1 MIALVLLSL
10 VMVATIAA
18 MRTLGNT
25 KATIGKVTDRVDE
38 VRVISE
44 FLRTNLGAAIPVV
57 RVGSSAEFFSDG
69 GNYSTYFAGNATGLM
84 WVAPLLTG
92 ADMAGAFILYLTLVD
107 ERLELKWHP
116 YQMEADAVSWGVI
129 EPRTLLASVEEFEVG
144 YLAFYGGEWIDVWE
158 STQRIPVAVRISI
171 KSADRYWPE
180 LVVRLSG
187 AEMNMR

>member
-1 MIALVLLSL
+1 
-10 VMVATIAA
+10 

-25 KATIGKVTDRVDE
+25 KTTIGKVTDRVDE

-44 FLRTNLGAAIPVV
+44 FLRTNLGSAIPVV
-57 RVGSSAEFFSDG
+57 RVGASSEFFTDG

-92 ADMAGAFILYLTLVD
+92 ADMAGAYILYLALVD

-116 YQMEADAVSWGVI
+116 YQMEADAVAWGVI
-129 EPRTLLASVEEFEVG
+129 EPRTLLESVEEFEVG

-158 STQRIPVAVRISI
+158 SAQRIPVAVRISI

-187 AEMNMR
+187 AEMNIR